1 MVTYTRT
8 IANCEALAEQLT
20 AVERNEPII
29 VIATHILSNVIDPVD
44 LGNRADAPVHVLQGY
59 EAMNALSAALPPGTA
74 AYSRPG
80 ETCIRVYPAGLDW
93 MEAPQLSGYEI
104 VKQGTN
110 YQGRTLPRIVRAVA
124 IAREDSPGDYHHN
137 NEQSAARPISEFL
150 SGEARRRLDEFAA
163 QEQDSQ
169 AGKPVPETSLT
180 ELPSTP
186 STIPAAD
193 ETPVMA
199 TEMRAEIDALR
210 NMTEGLKLALERSET
225 QRKTAQKALESCR
238 CNEITEAGSPAA
250 AICHAESRRQEAE
263 QKSERL
269 ETKVRRQDKQLEK
282 CKEFLP
288 ITKWLDAYCV
298 TEEEAV
304 RMLVNMHWQKNY
316 LADDQNAYPLGEF
329 ETQPAFF
336 ETISHMHDV
345 DRKKVIHVMTEI
357 VSTRADKRDRTIHP
371 YRQGEGPEESPVTD
385 AELGTLMRIYLENN
399 TAAAKRLHFWKGHS
413 GKIAFHSVLRHDD
426 KVSWPEQKLR

>member
-1 MVTYTRT
+1 MVTYART
-8 IANCEALAEQLT
+8 IANSETLAEQLT
-20 AVERNEPII
+20 AGKRNEPII
-29 VIATHILSNVIDPVD
+29 VIATHTLSNVIDPVD
-44 LGNRADAPVHVLQGY
+44 LGNRAGAPVHVLQGY

-104 VKQGTN
+104 VKQETN
-110 YQGRTLPRIVRAVA
+110 YQGKTLPRIVRAVE
-124 IAREDSPGDYHHN
+124 IARQDSSEDYDHN
-137 NEQSAARPISEFL
+137 NELTAAQPISEFL
-150 SGEARRRLDEFAA
+150 SGESRRVLEEFAA
-163 QEQDSQ
+163 QELESQ
-169 AGKPVPETSLT
+169 ACKQVPEESLT

-186 STIPAAD
+186 SSIPAAD
-193 ETPVMA
+193 ETQVMA
-199 TEMRAEIDALR
+199 TEIRAEIDALR
-210 NMTEGLKLALERSET
+210 NMAEGLKLALERSET
-225 QRKTAQKALESCR
+225 QRKTAQKALEACR

-250 AICHAESRRQEAE
+250 AIRHAENRQEEAE
-263 QKSERL
+263 LKRERL
-269 ETKVRRQDKQLEK
+269 ETKVRHQDKQLEK
-282 CKEFLP
+282 FKEISP
-288 ITKWLDAYCV
+288 ITKWLDAHCV

-304 RMLVNMHWQKNY
+304 RVLVNMHWQKNY
-316 LADDQNAYPLGEF
+316 LADDQNAYPLGGF
-329 ETQPAFF
+329 ETQTAFF
-336 ETISHMHDV
+336 QTISRMHDV

-371 YRQGEGPEESPVTD
+371 YRQGEGPEESPVVD

-413 GKIAFHSVLRHDD
+413 GKITFHSVLRHDD

>member
-1 MVTYTRT
+1 MVTYART
-8 IANCEALAEQLT
+8 IANSETLAEQLT
-20 AVERNEPII
+20 AGKRNEPII
-29 VIATHILSNVIDPVD
+29 VIATHTLSNVIDPVD
-44 LGNRADAPVHVLQGY
+44 LGNRAGAPVHVLQGY

-104 VKQGTN
+104 VKQETN
-110 YQGRTLPRIVRAVA
+110 YQGKTLPRIVRAVE
-124 IAREDSPGDYHHN
+124 IARQDSSEDYDHN
-137 NEQSAARPISEFL
+137 NELTAAQPISEFL
-150 SGEARRRLDEFAA
+150 SGESRRVLEEFAA
-163 QEQDSQ
+163 QELESQ
-169 AGKPVPETSLT
+169 ACKQVPEESLT

-186 STIPAAD
+186 SSIPAAD
-193 ETPVMA
+193 ETQVMA
-199 TEMRAEIDALR
+199 TEIRAEIDALR
-210 NMTEGLKLALERSET
+210 NMAEGLKLALERSET
-225 QRKTAQKALESCR
+225 QRKTAQKALEACR

-250 AICHAESRRQEAE
+250 AIRHAENRQEEAE
-263 QKSERL
+263 LKRERL
-269 ETKVRRQDKQLEK
+269 ETKVRHQDKQLEK
-282 CKEFLP
+282 FKEISP
-288 ITKWLDAYCV
+288 ITKWLDAHCV

-304 RMLVNMHWQKNY
+304 RVLVNMHWQKSY
-316 LADDQNAYPLGEF
+316 LADDQNAYPLGGF
-329 ETQPAFF
+329 ETQTAFF
-336 ETISHMHDV
+336 QTISRMHDV

-371 YRQGEGPEESPVTD
+371 YRQGEGPEESPVVD

-413 GKIAFHSVLRHDD
+413 GKITFHSVLRHDD